1 MTLTEA
7 TLLDDVRQRLFS
19 PTRSASPRTVGA
31 ELELIPVDSVT
42 RKVVSAREGT
52 RSTAAVLSR
61 LAAREG
67 WTEQRTDD
75 DPPSWTLSDGA
86 RISFEPGGQIEI
98 SSAPHATATPLIKA
112 VRRVAGT
119 IEREMIASGVTLV
132 ARGVDPY
139 NDIATVPLQLR
150 RDRYVRMTEYF
161 DSIGPSGVR
170 MMRQTAALQINVE
183 RGEDPLSRW
192 LLLNA
197 MTPVVV
203 ALFAS
208 SSRYAG
214 SETGFASFRSQ
225 LWRTLDPSRTGI
237 AYGAADPARHYLD
250 FALDAVA
257 MRSGGKGRSYLSF
270 RDWMLTGETTVEDWH
285 FHLSTLFPEVRS
297 KEYFELRSADTIEI
311 EWLAAPIVFVTG
323 LVYDPA
329 AAGEAMSLLGAPSPD
344 LLERAGRLGLRDP
357 ELRTL
362 ALRLT
367 HLAVQGAETAGADYI
382 ENDHVQTARAYFA
395 RALDAS

>member
-1 MTLTEA
+1 
-7 TLLDDVRQRLFS
+7 
-19 PTRSASPRTVGA
+19 
-31 ELELIPVDSVT
+31 
-42 RKVVSAREGT
+42 
-52 RSTAAVLSR
+52 
-61 LAAREG
+61 
-67 WTEQRTDD
+67 
-75 DPPSWTLSDGA
+75 
-86 RISFEPGGQIEI
+86 
-98 SSAPHATATPLIKA
+98 
-112 VRRVAGT
+112 
-119 IEREMIASGVTLV
+119 MIASGVTLV

-139 NDIATVPLQLR
+139 NDIGTVPLQLR

-197 MTPVVV
+197 LTPVVV

-208 SSRYAG
+208 SGRYAG
-214 SETGFASFRSQ
+214 TETGFASFRSQ

-237 AYGAADPARHYLD
+237 AYGGSDPARHYLD

-257 MRSGGKGRSYLSF
+257 MRSGGEGSSYQSF

-285 FHLSTLFPEVRS
+285 FHLSTLFPEVRP

-323 LVYDPA
+323 IVYDPA
-329 AAGEAMSLLGAPSPD
+329 AAGVAMSLLGAPSRE

-357 ELRTL
+357 ELRSL
-362 ALRLT
+362 AGRLS
-367 HLAVQGAETAGADYI
+367 HLAVQGAETAGADYVK
-382 ENDHVQTARAYFA
+382 NDHVQTARAYFA